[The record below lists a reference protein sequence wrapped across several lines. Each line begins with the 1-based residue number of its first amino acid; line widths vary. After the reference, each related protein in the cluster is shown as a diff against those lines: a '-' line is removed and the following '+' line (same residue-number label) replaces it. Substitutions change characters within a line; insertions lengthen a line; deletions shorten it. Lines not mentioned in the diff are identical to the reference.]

1 MDNPAAH
8 AIATWAAP
16 LPLAVAYS
24 GGADSTV
31 LLRAAVARWPGQVHA
46 LHVHHGLQATADD
59 FESHCESVCNALGV
73 PFHAARVDARHGVGE
88 SPEDAAR
95 RARYRTLASLADT
108 HRLQHVALAQH
119 ADDQVETMLIALG
132 RGAGLDGLAGM
143 PATMRRHGIT
153 FHRPLLELRSDTM
166 RAWLAE
172 NDIGFIEDPTNVDA
186 RYTRNRIRHRL
197 LQALAEALP
206 QFRTTFARSA
216 RNAARASTLLA
227 ELAAIDIGVAP
238 TTPSIATLRALTR
251 ERRANALRYWLRSVH
266 AAVPSEAQLQQLLD
280 QLEAC
285 ATRGHRIHLKVAGGF
300 VERVGDS
307 LRWYN
312 FAPSSS

>member
-1 MDNPAAH
+1 
-8 AIATWAAP
+8 
-16 LPLAVAYS
+16 LP
-24 GGADSTV
+24 
-31 LLRAAVARWPGQVHA
+31 
-46 LHVHHGLQATADD
+46 
-59 FESHCESVCNALGV
+59 
-73 PFHAARVDARHGVGE
+73 
-88 SPEDAAR
+88 
-95 RARYRTLASLADT
+95 
-108 HRLQHVALAQH
+108 
-119 ADDQVETMLIALG
+119 
-132 RGAGLDGLAGM
+132 
-143 PATMRRHGIT
+143 
-153 FHRPLLELRSDTM
+153 
-166 RAWLAE
+166 
-172 NDIGFIEDPTNVDA
+172 
-186 RYTRNRIRHRL
+186 
-197 LQALAEALP
+197 ALAEALP

-227 ELAAIDIGVAP
+227 ELAAIDIGTTP
-238 TTPSIATLRALTR
+238 TTPLIATLRALTR